1 MSTGPTTLPENG
13 PPEHGARRRWL
24 PRLRDTRI
32 RSKLALIL
40 VVPVA
45 AVLALATVRL
55 VDVGQTAYDA
65 NMIRSLT
72 ALSIDVSALT
82 QDLHKER
89 MAAATYL
96 ADPAATADTYNL
108 AVRRTDERI
117 TAYGDE
123 RNSIGN
129 VPESMQS
136 RIEKIDDHLATLNN
150 TRQEVLDRKQ
160 MLVVEAVL
168 RYGVILTDLGDYGE
182 TLGELSGE
190 GRVADSLRAVAAF
203 ARAKAGAAEEQAV
216 GFTALRSARLDEEQY
231 SSFVAT
237 QTSQQ
242 EALASFELA
251 ASASQNELVDKTYS
265 GDAVTL
271 AERAASDV
279 ARAVG
284 QPTNAAFARS
294 TSEAIG
300 AVIDLMRW
308 AEVQLEV
315 ELLAQAD
322 QAQSDVIQQA
332 VIESIV
338 VLITLIVAIA
348 LAVILA
354 RSLNASLRRLREG
367 ALSVANHDLPDAVA
381 RLQNVGSIGDGGVE
395 EIVRQV
401 RDPIRLNN
409 KDEIGQVALAFNVV
423 HREAVRVA
431 AEQAALRTSVSAM
444 FLNLARRSQ
453 ALVDRMI
460 GELDMIERG
469 EEDPKRLA
477 QLFELDHL
485 ATRMRRND
493 ENLLVLAGADST
505 APRRDDALLVDAL
518 RAAQSEVEA
527 YNRIEFGTVDTDISV
542 AAHAVNDVVRLVA
555 ELLDNATRFSS
566 PNTVVVA
573 DARRIRDYVLIQV
586 EDRGL
591 GLSEEQLDALN
602 RRLAAPPTVDVAAFR
617 LMGLAVVSR
626 LASRYGIRVELRR
639 NVEGGTVAQVTLP
652 SETVVLPQL
661 RGREPLATRPRQ
673 PLAVEPG
680 PAAALP
686 AGPSWSEPMTPVG
699 AGRTSAATLTDQW
712 RTTPPAQPQPMQWQT
727 ADVRDTTTP
736 VGATAAPV
744 THQLAAQPTAAHPL
758 VTPPPPATHPTLT
771 APVDSYAGTPTMA
784 YPTVRSLPQRTVG
797 AGVAPT
803 PAPAAPVAAPSAGLP
818 SGPVA
823 GMTPTPP
830 PAPPVA
836 AAPAPRAPEQ
846 PGEAPIFREMEAVWF
861 RSHGQDSTAIFN
873 VPPGGYQTPPAPRTV
888 PAPRAAEPAAQRAS
902 LAESVAARGR
912 ATLPARTPGQTT
924 STGYTPPQAPAVPAA
939 PVRAPEPVAAPVAA
953 PVSPPAGT
961 GTEAW
966 RTAADE
972 GWARATRAAE
982 PAASGTTRSG
992 LPKRVPQAQ
1001 LVPGGVETKPGQAP
1015 SRRTPDEVRG
1025 LLSAYHRGV
1034 QRGRTA
1040 GSEQN
1045 GTTSTKETS
1054 R

>member
-55 VDVGQTAYDA
+55 VDVGQTALDA

-72 ALSIDVSALT
+72 ALSTDVSGLT

-89 MAAATYL
+89 MAAAVYL
-96 ADPAATADTYNL
+96 ADPGTDPEQYNL

-117 TAYGDE
+117 TAYTDE

-129 VPESMQS
+129 VPESMQA
-136 RIEKIDDHLATLNN
+136 RIAKIDGHLATLNG

-168 RYGVILTDLGDYGE
+168 RYGVILADLGNYGE
-182 TLGELSGE
+182 TLGEVSGE

-216 GFTALRSARLDEEQY
+216 GYAALRSGQLDEEQF
-231 SSFVAT
+231 SAFLAT

-251 ASASQNELVDKTYS
+251 ASASQNELVDRTYS

-271 AERAASDV
+271 AERAVSEV
-279 ARAVG
+279 GRAVNSTTT
-284 QPTNAAFARS
+284 PAFAKT
-294 TSEAIG
+294 TSDAIG

-308 AEVQLEV
+308 AEVQLEG

-322 QAQSDVIQQA
+322 QAQSDVVQQA

-348 LAVILA
+348 LAVVLA
-354 RSLNASLRRLREG
+354 RSLNSSLRRLREG
-367 ALSVANHDLPDAVA
+367 ALSVANHDLPDAVS

-401 RDPIRLNN
+401 RDPIRLDNR
-409 KDEIGQVALAFNVV
+409 DEVGQVALAFNVV

-652 SETVVLPQL
+652 SDTVVLPQL

-686 AGPSWSEPMTPVG
+686 AAPAWSEPMAPIG
-699 AGRTSAATLTDQW
+699 ARSSAATLTDQW
-712 RTTPPAQPQPMQWQT
+712 RTTPPAPPVPTPAQPPVQWQT
-727 ADVRDTTTP
+727 ADVRDSTFQ
-736 VGATAAPV
+736 VGATTGPS
-744 THQLAAQPTAAHPL
+744 TQQLAVQHTAAHPL
-758 VTPPPPATHPTLT
+758 VTPPT
-771 APVDSYAGTPTMA
+771 AHASMAPPVDSHAGSPTMA
-784 YPTVRSLPQRTVG
+784 YPTVRSLPQRTAG
-797 AGVAPT
+797 ASAVPN
-803 PAPAAPVAAPSAGLP
+803 AAPAPSAGLP
-818 SGPVA
+818 AGPVA
-823 GMTPTPP
+823 GLVAATP
-830 PAPPVA
+830 PAPMAAP
-836 AAPAPRAPEQ
+836 AAPAPRAEQ

-873 VPPGGYQTPPAPRTV
+873 VPPGGYQTPPAPAV
-888 PAPRAAEPAAQRAS
+888 PAPRAAESAAQRAS

-912 ATLPARTPGQTT
+912 ATLPARTPGQTST
-924 STGYTPPQAPAVPAA
+924 TGYGGQPAAPQPVA
-939 PVRAPEPVAAPVAA
+939 PVRAPEPVPPVLAPEPVAA
-953 PVSPPAGT
+953 PAST
-961 GTEAW
+961 GNEAW

-982 PAASGTTRSG
+982 PANAGTTRSG